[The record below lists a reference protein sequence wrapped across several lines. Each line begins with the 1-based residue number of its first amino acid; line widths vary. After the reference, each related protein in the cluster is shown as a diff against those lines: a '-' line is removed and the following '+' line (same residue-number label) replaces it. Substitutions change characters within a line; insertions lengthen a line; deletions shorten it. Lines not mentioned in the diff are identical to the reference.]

1 MRSLHFALFAL
12 MTGAVPLAAQSGSVA
27 TLLPAATS
35 AEASTR
41 LRYAARLPIRTTE
54 LRNSGVHDT
63 TIHRLLEVFR
73 QRDLAPGAVDSIL
86 LVERDAARENGP
98 TDNFGAF
105 VQTQLA
111 AGKRGRALAAA
122 IHEEHRRHGHKH
134 DAEHARKQKAKDD
147 RDAARERARERER
160 VRHEGPDRPMVN
172 PRQP

>member
-1 MRSLHFALFAL
+1 MRSRLFL
-12 MTGAVPLAAQSGSVA
+12 LLTLTTSAASLVA
-27 TLLPAATS
+27 QTASLPPVRPPATS

-73 QRDLAPGAVDSIL
+73 QRGIAPSAVDSIL

-105 VQTQLA
+105 VQTQLD
-111 AGKRGRALAAA
+111 AGLRGQELAAA
-122 IHEEHRRHGHKH
+122 IRYEHETRGHGNGPVRAKRDQQRH
-134 DAEHARKQKAKDD
+134 
-147 RDAARERARERER
+147 ERARAELQSTERR
-160 VRHEGPDRPMVN
+160 RP
-172 PRQP
+172 